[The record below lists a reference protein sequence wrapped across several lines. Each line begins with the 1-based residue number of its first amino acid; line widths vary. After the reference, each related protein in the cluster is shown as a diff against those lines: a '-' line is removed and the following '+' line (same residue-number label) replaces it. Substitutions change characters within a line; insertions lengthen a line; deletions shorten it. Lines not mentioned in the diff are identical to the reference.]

1 MLDERFWGKV
11 KKTDD
16 CWIWTA
22 NRSDSGIGYGQF
34 WLDGKLNPAH
44 RLVYAEMV
52 GTIPKGMFVC
62 HHCDNR
68 ACVNPAHLFIAT
80 HRENMNDMMA
90 KGRRATKVTKC
101 IIETIMR
108 LSEHGLSSSQIAP
121 IVGLHAGHVRKTR
134 KNECGTRTNLYER
147 PQQTCTCCI
156 R

>member
-22 NRSDSGIGYGQF
+22 SRSDSGIGYGQF

-52 GTIPKGMFVC
+52 GIIPRGMFVC

-68 ACVNPAHLFIAT
+68 ACVNPDHLFLAT
-80 HRENMNDMMA
+80 HGENMRDMTA
-90 KGRRATKVTKC
+90 KGRRATKVTPKVVD
-101 IIETIMR
+101 IILR
-108 LSEHGLSSSQIAP
+108 LSREGLSSTQIAAV
-121 IVGLHAGHVRKTR
+121 VGICDGHVRKTR
-134 KNECGTRTNLYER
+134 KKNEAPR
-147 PQQTCTCCI
+147 
-156 R
+156 